1 MHQVQHGPDGDAIPS
16 SPESPEFGKV
26 HVVVTPPSDV
36 PSIPTPEFGQSNSS
50 KVAETTQRPVDSPK
64 FGFAVPASPSFG
76 QPDATDV
83 RSPES
88 PEWPGPAPSGESQPV
103 KRQPT
108 TLQEPEDERH
118 GEPHPSTPDFGSLNN
133 APRLDDICKLS
144 SAASSPHGSSHENS
158 PEHSDKAKR
167 LSVDMLLP
175 SPASPNEVSK
185 EFTKPGEAGTAG
197 QKGSST
203 GKFDFLS
210 AQEKD
215 DGDKITDNP
224 EEDVDNEKEELL
236 QECLYMQGELKRR
249 EDMLNWFYEEL
260 EATSAELKELQEH
273 QSSRSELHEELEEA
287 AVNEKNLEMKL
298 KRLHSQMQEQ
308 SVQALEDKLH
318 EAKQLQQEEAV
329 TKTLRLENDDLASEL
344 RDLYE
349 KLAEAQGA
357 KQQAAAL
364 EDALARAEAD
374 AVGRASALKGED
386 SDLADKLAQTQ
397 EQLKKSRLDSAEKA
411 AKIQELEDS
420 CAAMT
425 KEMSA
430 AMHALNESQERVEE
444 ITASEWK
451 AAKAF
456 DQLADMSRQLAEAT
470 ALADSESEK
479 HAAALAASKAHSAME
494 TAKFEE
500 HLADYA
506 AQLQVASFAR
516 KDAESRLSLTEICSG
531 ASSNLDREE
540 LLESRIHELEAKV
553 VETVSSKQKVEGRL
567 AASETLLQQL
577 QSEIHE
583 EYSARRQVEARLAQ
597 VEKSS
602 KSLDAKLA
610 LATACEQDAEVHL
623 TQEEEM
629 RWDLE
634 RQLERE
640 TRSRGSFNLR
650 LEQAEQAAESSG
662 KKLGSALAARQLAES
677 RLTSIEA
684 VAQQLEA
691 SLAHAETSA
700 SSVSQRAIF
709 LKAQLNE
716 TTARLEAEAQA
727 RKDLEAQRGK
737 LQDTTRDLEAKLTTA
752 VAAREDINAQA
763 NLSQRSSAKLR
774 EEIAS
779 VKDELHTTQVELGNC
794 QQLAGKRAK
803 EIEAASEVEAKMMKL
818 QKFSEGLKEEL
829 ADEMKLATGHKAL
842 VGTLEMELEVERQGR
857 ASAQEAF
864 GKVKATANSLECQL
878 ASECAMAEKLK
889 AHGNEEEQSH
899 AKSAAALS
907 VAKAEQASGGLEMEE
922 LREELQLARQ
932 QRRAAMQASERAQ
945 MARLKQQQQLE
956 TVEAQAVSWRKQSEL
971 EEAARSASVASLIE
985 EHGALVR
992 EQHAELLYE
1001 VRECNAMVARRTAEL
1016 SQSQEESSKLKLQV
1030 GHLEQEAN
1038 ATQKL
1043 VESEQRSCSL
1053 LLQQLEEVTVQSIEA
1068 AAELQP
1074 QVPLSRAEV
1083 AQAFQL
1089 RDELTALQVRQLQDE
1104 AAAVRRQLQEVHGA
1118 THALAGSL
1126 SGGDSSTLDYDTP
1139 MRRIGAAQRGQVS
1152 ALPISASVTW

>member
-1 MHQVQHGPDGDAIPS
+1 
-16 SPESPEFGKV
+16 
-26 HVVVTPPSDV
+26 
-36 PSIPTPEFGQSNSS
+36 
-50 KVAETTQRPVDSPK
+50 
-64 FGFAVPASPSFG
+64 
-76 QPDATDV
+76 
-83 RSPES
+83 
-88 PEWPGPAPSGESQPV
+88 
-103 KRQPT
+103 
-108 TLQEPEDERH
+108 
-118 GEPHPSTPDFGSLNN
+118 
-133 APRLDDICKLS
+133 
-144 SAASSPHGSSHENS
+144 
-158 PEHSDKAKR
+158 
-167 LSVDMLLP
+167 
-175 SPASPNEVSK
+175 
-185 EFTKPGEAGTAG
+185 
-197 QKGSST
+197 
-203 GKFDFLS
+203 
-210 AQEKD
+210 
-215 DGDKITDNP
+215 
-224 EEDVDNEKEELL
+224 
-236 QECLYMQGELKRR
+236 
-249 EDMLNWFYEEL
+249 
-260 EATSAELKELQEH
+260 
-273 QSSRSELHEELEEA
+273 
-287 AVNEKNLEMKL
+287 
-298 KRLHSQMQEQ
+298 
-308 SVQALEDKLH
+308 
-318 EAKQLQQEEAV
+318 
-329 TKTLRLENDDLASEL
+329 
-344 RDLYE
+344 
-349 KLAEAQGA
+349 
-357 KQQAAAL
+357 
-364 EDALARAEAD
+364 
-374 AVGRASALKGED
+374 
-386 SDLADKLAQTQ
+386 
-397 EQLKKSRLDSAEKA
+397 
-411 AKIQELEDS
+411 
-420 CAAMT
+420 
-425 KEMSA
+425 
-430 AMHALNESQERVEE
+430 
-444 ITASEWK
+444 
-451 AAKAF
+451 
-456 DQLADMSRQLAEAT
+456 
-470 ALADSESEK
+470 
-479 HAAALAASKAHSAME
+479 
-494 TAKFEE
+494 
-500 HLADYA
+500 
-506 AQLQVASFAR
+506 
-516 KDAESRLSLTEICSG
+516 
-531 ASSNLDREE
+531 
-540 LLESRIHELEAKV
+540 
-553 VETVSSKQKVEGRL
+553 
-567 AASETLLQQL
+567 
-577 QSEIHE
+577 
-583 EYSARRQVEARLAQ
+583 
-597 VEKSS
+597 
-602 KSLDAKLA
+602 
-610 LATACEQDAEVHL
+610 
-623 TQEEEM
+623 M

-818 QKFSEGLKEEL
+818 QKFSEWLKEEL

-842 VGTLEMELEVERQGR
+842 VGTLEMELE
-857 ASAQEAF
+857 EAF

-956 TVEAQAVSWRKQSEL
+956 TVEAQAGQEAILLPTVAASFLQAVSWRKQSEL

-992 EQHAELLYE
+992 EQHAELLHE

-1083 AQAFQL
+1083 AQL

-1139 MRRIGAAQRGQVS
+1139 MRRIGAAQRGRWRGWSPFRMDSTLFSFARGQVGS
-1152 ALPISASVTW
+1152 PSPMSSLQAHVGSHWTLPWGPPPGTAKDLLFSPNSSPASSRPPDMQRKVRHVG